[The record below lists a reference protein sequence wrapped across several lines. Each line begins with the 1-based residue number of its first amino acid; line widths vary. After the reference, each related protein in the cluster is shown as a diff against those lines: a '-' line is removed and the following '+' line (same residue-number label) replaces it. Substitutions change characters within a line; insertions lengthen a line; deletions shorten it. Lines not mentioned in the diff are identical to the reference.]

1 MSVSRLM
8 HKTWRQQGLAR
19 VFVPFCLT
27 TLACSATVERPN
39 DAPAGNATGATGSGG
54 SGTGGSVSSS
64 GGSTTAGSGGS
75 SGATTACSTPLPG
88 SAPLRRL
95 SNAEYR
101 NTVSDLFAMVPD
113 IVTIVAASTS
123 EFPSESESLG
133 FRNSAEFLTVQS
145 LVAEK
150 YMAAAEEI
158 AATVALE
165 PGVVPCEPDVGAE
178 MTCGRTFIREF
189 GERAY
194 RRPLADEETTR
205 YDAQFQTALDAYDFA
220 TAVEWTIY
228 SVLQS
233 PAFLYRVER
242 GLPSQTATTR
252 PTAYETA
259 ARLSYLFWQS
269 QPDSSLLAA
278 ARDGALETPVQI
290 EAKAREMLLDA
301 RSERLFQFF
310 EEWLD
315 LDRLEDFSRDDEIFP
330 SLPDDL
336 TDLYRNETKSFVESL
351 LKRADGGFEEL
362 LTAPYTFANDSL
374 AEFYGLSG
382 ANDGNFVRVDDPR
395 RSGILTQAMLVAQD
409 KPYRTSIVR
418 RGLKVITGF
427 LCQNVPAPPDDVS
440 LNLESIA
447 PGLSQRERL
456 ALHRQNP
463 ACSGCHSLLDPIG
476 LVFESFDAVGRYRT
490 VDEDDQPI
498 VTTSVI
504 EGTTDANG
512 TVADVGGLGALL
524 AQSQEARDCYVTQTF
539 RFFFGRDVEAAD
551 DCTLA
556 QLRARFA
563 EREFSLS
570 ELLVALTQTDAFLY
584 RPTLEVVP

>member
-1 MSVSRLM
+1 
-8 HKTWRQQGLAR
+8 
-19 VFVPFCLT
+19 
-27 TLACSATVERPN
+27 
-39 DAPAGNATGATGSGG
+39 
-54 SGTGGSVSSS
+54 
-64 GGSTTAGSGGS
+64 
-75 SGATTACSTPLPG
+75 
-88 SAPLRRL
+88 
-95 SNAEYR
+95 
-101 NTVSDLFAMVPD
+101 VSDLFATVPGFAD
-113 IVTIVAASTS
+113 VIENATS

-145 LVAEK
+145 LLAEK

-158 AATVALE
+158 AEKAALE
-165 PGVVPCEPDVGAE
+165 PDVVPCEPNAGDE

-194 RRPLADEETTR
+194 RRPLTAEETTR
-205 YDAQFQTALDAYDFA
+205 YEAQFQTALDTYDFA

-259 ARLSYLFWQS
+259 TRLSYTFWQS
-269 QPDSSLLAA
+269 QPDATLLAA
-278 ARDGALETPVQI
+278 ARDGGLDTPEQI
-290 EAKAREMLLDA
+290 EEKARQMLLDP

-336 TDLYRNETKSFVESL
+336 TDLYRNETKTFVESL

-382 ANDGNFVRVDDPR
+382 PTGSSFVRVDDAR

-418 RGLKVITGF
+418 RGLKVITGL
-427 LCQNVPAPPDDVS
+427 LCQSVPTPPDDVS

-447 PGLSQRERL
+447 PGLSQRDRL
-456 ALHRQNP
+456 ALHREDP

-512 TVADVGGLGALL
+512 TVTDVRGLGALL
-524 AQSQEARDCYVTQTF
+524 AQSREARDCYVTQTF
-539 RFFFGRDVEAAD
+539 RFFFGRDVEPAD
-551 DCTLA
+551 ECSLA
-556 QLRARFA
+556 LLRARFA
-563 EREFSLS
+563 EKDFSLS
-570 ELLVALTQTDAFLY
+570 ELLVTLTQTDAFLY
-584 RPTLEVVP
+584 RPTLEVAQ